1 MITSID
7 NDNIRRSKYKGAR
20 NKWKQ
25 ESPNGYTLIKTE
37 LSCKEGEIEH
47 RCTMTETLKF
57 SNSRE
62 VSKQLTEKARSSA

>member
-1 MITSID
+1 MET
-7 NDNIRRSKYKGAR
+7 
-20 NKWKQ
+20 